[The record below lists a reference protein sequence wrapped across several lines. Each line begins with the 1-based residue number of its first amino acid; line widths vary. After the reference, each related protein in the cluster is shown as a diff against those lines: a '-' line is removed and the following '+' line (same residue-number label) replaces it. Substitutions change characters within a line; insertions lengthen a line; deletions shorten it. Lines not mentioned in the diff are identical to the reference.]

1 MLPLI
6 KLLTP
11 AVTKKILDYVFKDNN
26 LDQQMGSVR
35 SRLDKLEKAVI
46 DKKDKRSL

>member
-35 SRLDKLEKAVI
+35 SRLDKLENDMKN
-46 DKKDKRSL
+46 KKGKRDL